1 MTSADVLRSLSLQ
14 RDGERLLHTYQRLV
28 DAKDV
33 EGLGDLVTD
42 DVLLSRQDGES
53 RGREAF
59 VDLYRRFAASDVDVA
74 QHMATNVEVTE
85 LGPETGME
93 SEGPVRI
100 DSCFWVITTHASGEA
115 RQVWGRYSD
124 DMVRVGER
132 WLLSAKRI
140 TVVRTAF
147 VEASALAPVAMT
159 SFGPRPD

>member
-1 MTSADVLRSLSLQ
+1 MTDDLLRSLVLQ
-14 RDGERLLHTYQRLV
+14 REGERLLHTYQRLV
-28 DAKDV
+28 DARDV
-33 EGLGDLVTD
+33 QGLADLVTD
-42 DVLLSRQDGES
+42 DVLLSRQGEEQ

-85 LGPETGME
+85 LGTGG
-93 SEGPVRI
+93 EGPVRI
-100 DSCFWVITTHASGEA
+100 DSCFWVITTHRSGEA

-124 DMVRVGER
+124 DMVRVDGR

-140 TVVRTAF
+140 ALVRTAF
-147 VEASALAPVAMT
+147 VEPSALAPADMT